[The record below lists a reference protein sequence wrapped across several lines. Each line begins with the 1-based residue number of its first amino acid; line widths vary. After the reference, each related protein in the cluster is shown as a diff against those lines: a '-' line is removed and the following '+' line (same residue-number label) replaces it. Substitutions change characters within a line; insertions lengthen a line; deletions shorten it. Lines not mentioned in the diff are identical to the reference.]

1 MAALYAMGIDN
12 CLIQINGP
20 EFPILDGSA
29 AMYVDKIKE
38 IGIVDQ
44 NAPKDYYIIRKKME
58 YKDESGSIITI
69 LPDEQFSITAM
80 CSFES
85 KFISSQFAT
94 LDDISKFA

>member
-38 IGIVDQ
+38 IGIIDQ
-44 NAPKDYYIIRKKME
+44 NAPKDV
-58 YKDESGSIITI
+58 
-69 LPDEQFSITAM
+69 LPDTLSDEEAAAKSSEQEHFRSPISFRTSLLIRCLTVILVVLIT
-80 CSFES
+80 
-85 KFISSQFAT
+85 KVNV
-94 LDDISKFA
+94 